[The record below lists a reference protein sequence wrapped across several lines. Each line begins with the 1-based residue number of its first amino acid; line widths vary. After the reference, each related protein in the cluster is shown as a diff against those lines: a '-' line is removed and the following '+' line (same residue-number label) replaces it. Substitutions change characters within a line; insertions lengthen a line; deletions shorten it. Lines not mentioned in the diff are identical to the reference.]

1 MRPTGDPLL
10 EVRGLTRR
18 RDPARRGGVATHSVR
33 DVSFSLGRGERVGL
47 LGLNGAGKSTTL
59 DMLAGCLVP
68 DAGDVRVGGHDLAD
82 APLEAR
88 ALLGYLPDRP
98 PVVDDMR
105 VDAYLA
111 LAARLRRVP
120 RARAR
125 AAADAA
131 IDECALG
138 EVRRQRIGTLS
149 KGYRQRVGI
158 AQAIVHRPALVLL
171 DEPGSGLD
179 PRQSEALRA
188 LVRRLGEGA
197 AVIFSTHLLAEVRET
212 CDRILV
218 MHRGT
223 LVADRRLGD
232 GAPDGDGSDGSDDG
246 EDIESLFAR
255 LVADAPPISF
265 AGEPV
270 AGGAVAGAP
279 GAGGPDGGGADGRR
293 AA

>member
-10 EVRGLTRR
+10 AARGLTRL
-18 RDPARRGGVATHSVR
+18 RDPARRGEVATHSVR
-33 DVSFSLGRGERVGL
+33 DLGFALERGERVGL

-68 DAGDVRVGGHDLAD
+68 DAGEVAIAGHSLAD
-82 APLEAR
+82 DPLRAR
-88 ALLGYLPDRP
+88 ALIGYLPDRP

-120 RARAR
+120 KAEVGDRV
-125 AAADAA
+125 DAA
-131 IDECALG
+131 IGECALG
-138 EVRRQRIGTLS
+138 EVRRQRIATLS

-179 PRQSEALRA
+179 PRQSEELRA

-218 MHRGT
+218 MHRGA
-223 LVADRRLGD
+223 LVADRRL
-232 GAPDGDGSDGSDDG
+232 DDAG
-246 EDIESLFAR
+246 EDVESLFAN
-255 LVADAPPISF
+255 LVADAPP
-265 AGEPV
+265 AH
-270 AGGAVAGAP
+270 A
-279 GAGGPDGGGADGRR
+279 DDGRR

>member
-1 MRPTGDPLL
+1 MRSTGDTLL
-10 EVRGLTRR
+10 EARGLTRR
-18 RDPARRGGVATHSVR
+18 REPARRGGAATYAVRDASFSVR
-33 DVSFSLGRGERVGL
+33 RGETVGL

-59 DMLAGCLVP
+59 DMLAGTLVP
-68 DAGDVRVGGHDLAD
+68 DAGAVLIGGHDLAD
-82 APLEAR
+82 EPLEAR
-88 ALLGYLPDRP
+88 ASLGYLPDRP

-105 VDAYLA
+105 VADYLG

-120 RARAR
+120 KRDVAARV
-125 AAADAA
+125 DAA

-138 EVRRQRIGTLS
+138 DVRRRRVGALS

-179 PRQSEALRA
+179 PRQREELRG
-188 LVRRLGEGA
+188 LVRRLGERS
-197 AVIFSTHLLAEVRET
+197 AVVFSTHLLAEVRSA

-223 LVADRRLGD
+223 LVADRPLG
-232 GAPDGDGSDGSDDG
+232 GDADDV
-246 EDIESLFAR
+246 EALFAS
-255 LVADAPPISF
+255 LVADAPPITF
-265 AGEPV
+265 
-270 AGGAVAGAP
+270 GAP
-279 GAGGPDGGGADGRR
+279 DADASGDADRR